1 MNDILG
7 LNRIRISVALQHAQN
22 PFVARELSKSFGG
35 KGLEMTRQEV
45 VNDFGEYAA
54 VHWQQ
59 IIDAQ
64 SAFHA
69 AATSYLK
76 ETPCA

>member
-1 MNDILG
+1 MDDILG
-7 LNRIRISVALQHAQN
+7 INPARISVALQHAHS
-22 PFVARELSKSFGG
+22 PLMARETSKYFGG
-35 KGLEMTRQEV
+35 KGLEITRQDVAE
-45 VNDFGEYAA
+45 DFGEPAA
-54 VHWQQ
+54 IYWQQ

-76 ETPCA
+76 ETQ